1 VTGRLTEQGVRDTLT
16 GLADV
21 SKAITNA
28 ERRAELVAAQAEA
41 ELLALRKIRGFV
53 DLAIEQHRAELRALE
68 DAKAQTVSPT
78 IQTENRENSSGI
90 ADHHGG

>member
-1 VTGRLTEQGVRDTLT
+1 VTGRLTEQGLRDTLA

-21 SKAITNA
+21 NKAIINA
-28 ERRAELVAAQAEA
+28 ERRAELVATQAEA

-53 DLAIEQHRAELRALE
+53 ALAIEQQHAELRTLE

-78 IQTENRENSSGI
+78 IQNENRENTHAI